1 MVELKNF
8 FDINIDDEYN
18 KLLNRLKGVA
28 GLTKD
33 VQNKINRLDNL
44 IAYRTHAEDNEI
56 KEEINRL
63 LANAAPYSDLTI
75 NAAYNSFP
83 ANYQSKVFELAIFGY
98 LKNTQNLSLSSR
110 DNPLPPDFTF
120 LHDSYQHQ
128 VECVTRTSS
137 LMDNFFK
144 MLPDFNKFLAITY
157 TLKKANQTRIDFYQS
172 GFDCIFTEPAIK
184 VLFSE
189 LPSTELDQ
197 IKGILQISTL
207 KMAEE
212 KFIDWAYV
220 LRYAYLFFKDCLP
233 NSIILEL
240 EKINFP
246 RSLCGDHTHD
256 KKTNDFMLNGII
268 NAISDKAKKAYF
280 REPNKPITLA
290 ISFALTRNFISIPNP
305 ANIMEIIS
313 QKLKQVISGSQM
325 NSDVNCFQNLYA
337 IIIDTCWYN
346 WFPKI
351 ATKRHNA
358 QFPNGFNNCY
368 GCLYNSDHFLSHSGQ
383 YIYDR
388 IPYIGYF

>member
-1 MVELKNF
+1 MLEVKNF
-8 FDINIDDEYN
+8 FDLNIDNEYN
-18 KLLNRLKGVA
+18 QLLDRLKEA
-28 GLTKD
+28 TGLTKD
-33 VQNKINRLDNL
+33 IQNKINRLDNL
-44 IAYRTHAEDNEI
+44 IAYRTHAKDNEI

-63 LANAAPYSDLTI
+63 LADSAPYSDLTV

-83 ANYQSKVFELAIFGY
+83 ANYQSKVFELAIFNY
-98 LKNTQNLSLSSR
+98 LKSTQNLSLSLR
-110 DNPLPPDFTF
+110 DNPQPPDFTF

-137 LMDNFFK
+137 LMDNFLK
-144 MLPDFNKFLAITY
+144 MLPDFNKFLAISY
-157 TLKKANQTRIDFYQS
+157 ILKKANQNRIDLYQS
-172 GFDCIFTEPAIK
+172 GFDCIFSEPAIK

-189 LPSTELDQ
+189 LLCMESDQ
-197 IKGILQISTL
+197 IKVILQVSTL

-212 KFIDWAYV
+212 TFIDWTYV
-220 LRYAYLFFKDCLP
+220 LRYAYLFFIDCLP
-233 NSIILEL
+233 DGIIIEL
-240 EKINFP
+240 EKIDFP
-246 RSLCGDHTHD
+246 RSLCGDQTHD

-268 NAISDKAKKAYF
+268 NAISDKAKKTYF
-280 REPNKPITLA
+280 REQNKPITLA
-290 ISFALTRNFISIPNP
+290 ISFALTRNFISVPNP

-313 QKLKQVISGSQM
+313 QKLKQVVSESYI
-325 NSDVNCFQNLYA
+325 NSENNYFQNLYA

-368 GCLYNSDHFLSHSGQ
+368 GCIYNREHFLSRSGQ